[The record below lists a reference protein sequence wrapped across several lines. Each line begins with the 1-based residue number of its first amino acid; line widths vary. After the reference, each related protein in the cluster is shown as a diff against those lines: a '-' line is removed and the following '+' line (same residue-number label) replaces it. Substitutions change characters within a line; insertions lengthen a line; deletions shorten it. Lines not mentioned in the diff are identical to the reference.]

1 MACPD
6 PILNIA
12 RGPCPAEEKGGTD
25 PRAPWGDTTP
35 PVWAALRGL
44 RGAALPFFVRSKGET
59 L

>member
-12 RGPCPAEEKGGTD
+12 RGPCPADGKGGID
-25 PRAPWGDTTP
+25 HCAARGDTKPT
-35 PVWAALRGL
+35 VWAALRDI
-44 RGAALPFFVRSKGET
+44 RRAALPFFVRSKGET